1 MFDTGM
7 QKKSEKER
15 KKIIFSFA
23 PRPQFLQRKI
33 FHMVRTHGQAEEFSQ
48 MQVVFVK
55 QSLVAKKMTSLS
67 LYLVVVHFLA
77 LKWLSWALP
86 FAAELCFVFCI
97 FGTLALKT
105 VIVERG

>member
-7 QKKSEKER
+7 QKKKSEKER

-55 QSLVAKKMTSLS
+55 QSLVAKKND
-67 LYLVVVHFLA
+67 VIV
-77 LKWLSWALP
+77 P
-86 FAAELCFVFCI
+86 VFSS
-97 FGTLALKT
+97 GTLFSFKVAFMGFT
-105 VIVERG
+105 VCSRIMLRILYFRNFSAENSHR